1 MAQLL
6 RILAST
12 ARGQGFDH
20 WSENKILY
28 SVHLWQ
34 KKKEKERK
42 KERKEKDWNLRL
54 WGEGPQT
61 YSCY

>member
-1 MAQLL
+1 ML

-34 KKKEKERK
+34 KKKRKRK
-42 KERKEKDWNLRL
+42 KERKKRKRL
-54 WGEGPQT
+54 EFEVVG
-61 YSCY
+61 